1 MPLTSGSYD
10 VGPDNGTLLIRTA
23 RAGAASRMGHDLVLE
38 ATRWSATV
46 VVDARTPDRSS
57 VSATVD
63 GSSLVVREAHGGV
76 LPLTDGQRGEIV
88 RTINDKVRRTGKYP
102 SITFTSLA
110 VTGDPKRAAV
120 SGELTV
126 AGVTRPAT
134 LAVVADELAQAVRLT
149 GTMSIVQSEFGIKP
163 YSAMLGA
170 LKVKDRVDV
179 TVDVRLPAD

>member
-1 MPLTSGSYD
+1 MPLISGGYD
-10 VGPDNGTLLIRTA
+10 VGPDNGTLLIRTG

-46 VVDARTPDRSS
+46 VVDVRTPGGSR

-63 GSSLVVREAHGGV
+63 GSSLVVREASGGA

-88 RTINDKVRRTGKYP
+88 RTINDRILRTGKHR
-102 SITFTSLA
+102 SITFTSTA
-110 VTGDPKRAAV
+110 VTGRAKRAVV
-120 SGELTV
+120 SGELTI
-126 AGVTRPAT
+126 AGMTRPAT
-134 LAVVADELAQAVRLT
+134 LAVVADELARSVRLT

-170 LKVKDRVDV
+170 LRVEDAVDV